1 MQVDPTKPPPPAV
14 DPTELIG
21 KLFQAIQARDYW
33 VEEMRILRTAL
44 ADMYCA
50 NANGGYSS
58 KTIDVG
64 GGYKLEFS
72 VTKTLKID
80 TRNPLYLEW
89 HKTAPPAVVN
99 TLFKT
104 TPSKL
109 TPSLTGYNS
118 LDDATKAAIASA
130 LSFDESVSA
139 TFKQVKDER

>member
-1 MQVDPTKPPPPAV
+1 MQVDPTNPPPPAV

-33 VEEMRILRTAL
+33 VEEMRNLRTAL
-44 ADMYCA
+44 ADIYCA

-64 GGYKLEFS
+64 GGYRLEFS
-72 VTKTLKID
+72 VTKTLKVD

-104 TPSKL
+104 TPSK
-109 TPSLTGYNS
+109 S

-130 LSFDESVSA
+130 VSFDEAVSA